1 MKRIFI
7 TASVLFAPLNYAHA
21 GCYYAC
27 RNLTNEKALLI
38 FGLLLL
44 LFAGLGV
51 WGSIDSLKK
60 NKLPSLLFCVLLAV
74 VNFSGLLAMY
84 FIGGYGFLGAVIGTG
99 LLMFLSPKGV

>member
-1 MKRIFI
+1 MKWIFI
-7 TASVLFAPLNYAHA
+7 TASVLLAPLNDAYA

-44 LFAGLGV
+44 FFVGMGV
-51 WGSIDSLKK
+51 WGIIDSLKK
-60 NKLPSLLFCVLLAV
+60 NKLPSLLFCALLAV
-74 VNFSGLLAMY
+74 VNFSGLIAMH
-84 FIGGYGFLGAVIGTG
+84 FIGGYGFLGAVVGTG

>member
-7 TASVLFAPLNYAHA
+7 TASVLFAPLNNAHA
-21 GCYYAC
+21 GCYYVC

-74 VNFSGLLAMY
+74 VNFSGLIAMY
-84 FIGGYGFLGAVIGTG
+84 FIGGYGFLGAVVGTG

>member
-7 TASVLFAPLNYAHA
+7 TASVLFAPLNNAHA
-21 GCYYAC
+21 GCYYAY

-60 NKLPSLLFCVLLAV
+60 
-74 VNFSGLLAMY
+74 
-84 FIGGYGFLGAVIGTG
+84 
-99 LLMFLSPKGV
+99 